1 MLHWH
6 FPKFSKFIVTGGR
19 ASGGSDTE
27 DVRVTGRRKS
37 TPNLFSFEG
46 QGSESEPKRSPSFTY
61 EDLYQKQLLQ
71 KHHHHGRRSRR
82 MREYDSD
89 TGYRSDR
96 EMQHFHSQY
105 AKDGRDDLS
114 VRSQPTM
121 SRPHRRSHGRE
132 GGYAS
137 DLEVYAGRGRGW
149 GGRDGGSNVATPS
162 PMPRPVMYPLYPTH
176 SLPQDL
182 NARTSSGAPELA
194 SPHLHRPPCLT
205 VPNSRPGSGSGQH
218 PAGPPS
224 PSQFSGNTM
233 LDQSTP
239 VTTPVTTAAPQ
250 GFPASSQPGSSIYSQ
265 AGGRGRDQD
274 VQRELYTVLEERNRK
289 TTPQDMRVRGFHI
302 F

>member
-1 MLHWH
+1 M
-6 FPKFSKFIVTGGR
+6 
-19 ASGGSDTE
+19 
-27 DVRVTGRRKS
+27 TGRRKS

-46 QGSESEPKRSPSFTY
+46 QGSESEPKRTPSFTY
-61 EDLYQKQLLQ
+61 EDLYHKQLLQ

-96 EMQHFHSQY
+96 ELQQFHRQY
-105 AKDGRDDLS
+105 YRDGRDDLS

-121 SRPHRRSHGRE
+121 SRPHRRGHGRE

-149 GGRDGGSNVATPS
+149 GGGGGNNNTATPS
-162 PMPRPVMYPLYPTH
+162 PMPRPAMYPLYPTH

-182 NARTSSGAPELA
+182 NARTLSGTTQDSS
-194 SPHLHRPPCLT
+194 SPHLHHQPRLT
-205 VPNSRPGSGSGQH
+205 APNSRPGSGSGQH
-218 PAGPPS
+218 AAGPPS

-239 VTTPVTTAAPQ
+239 VTTPVTTVAPQ
-250 GFPASSQPGSSIYSQ
+250 GFPASSQSSSGIYSQ
-265 AGGRGRDQD
+265 AGAHSRDRD
-274 VQRELYTVLEERNRK
+274 VQRELYTVLEERNK
-289 TTPQDMRVRGFHI
+289 KMTAQDMRVRVLQVSEVLVNLP
-302 F
+302 